1 MQLNDL
7 EQEDEE
13 FRNFLKEVNY
23 LFEIFIY
30 NLLSNR

>member
-13 FRNFLKEVNY
+13 FRNFLKEVCA
-23 LFEIFIY
+23 FV
-30 NLLSNR
+30 LSFFFFSEFG